1 MPIYEYECGKCKNT
15 FEASMSIKDKGNIR
29 VTCPKCKSDDVNQ
42 IFNGVNINAKS
53 TAGRKSNGCCG
64 GSGCCR

>member
-1 MPIYEYECGKCKNT
+1 
-15 FEASMSIKDKGNIR
+15 MSIKDKGSMR

-42 IFNGVNINAKS
+42 IFSGVNINAKN
-53 TAGRKSNGCCG
+53 TARRKSNGCCG